1 MMKNIRKSNLI
12 SGDELPLK
20 KKIPSMIIVFRAVF
34 MKITNIFR
42 KFIQM
47 NVCISYRPRRES

>member
-20 KKIPSMIIVFRAVF
+20 KKILSMIIVFRAVF

-42 KFIQM
+42 KFI
-47 NVCISYRPRRES
+47 